1 LTLGCAAFTVSRTMT
16 PAAVA
21 TSTWT
26 VGRQTLAAFVAIA
39 TVVLVAP
46 ASTYLAATHYVEAN
60 RQLRGSNEAVSGFQ
74 RLRTAYA
81 VATVHRQSAAQ
92 SEARTLKPRGEQALA
107 EVQQS
112 FDALERYPT
121 GSGLD
126 SQALARLRARITAEL
141 NGTSASSAD
150 ETLQTLGR
158 SVEIAARLREIRTSE
173 AEHAAAWLYLT
184 IGLAAALML
193 LALAWLLVCIRRDL
207 LERQWFESQLQDANR
222 LLESLFESMPAMV
235 FAKDAKTLR
244 FVRINRVA
252 EKIIGYGREQL
263 LGRNDYDFFPKD
275 QADHFTAKDRETL
288 AQGDI
293 VEIQQEE
300 IDTGDH
306 GRRTLHTLK
315 VPVRGKDGQPS
326 LLLGISLDITQQKEA
341 ERRVVALNEELI
353 RQAQLLQSS
362 NEELESFCYSVS
374 HDLRTPLR
382 AINGYARL
390 LEQEYSDRVDSQGVR
405 YVQTIC
411 KACDRMAQLIDDL
424 LEFSRI
430 GRQSLSR
437 EVVDMTASARR
448 SMTDAVEGRT
458 DLVPLIEITELP
470 SIVGDRTLLQLVWL
484 NLIDNAVKYTTGVN
498 GARVRISAE
507 RTGGEIVY
515 SVSDNGV
522 GFDMRYADKLF
533 GVFQRLHSSTDYP
546 GNGVGLAIAHR
557 IIARHGGRIWANSE
571 PANGSTFCF
580 AMPSGEPM
588 LESTTS
594 QSLHPEAEAVH

>member
-1 LTLGCAAFTVSRTMT
+1 
-16 PAAVA
+16 
-21 TSTWT
+21 
-26 VGRQTLAAFVAIA
+26 
-39 TVVLVAP
+39 
-46 ASTYLAATHYVEAN
+46 
-60 RQLRGSNEAVSGFQ
+60 
-74 RLRTAYA
+74 
-81 VATVHRQSAAQ
+81 
-92 SEARTLKPRGEQALA
+92 
-107 EVQQS
+107 
-112 FDALERYPT
+112 
-121 GSGLD
+121 
-126 SQALARLRARITAEL
+126 
-141 NGTSASSAD
+141 
-150 ETLQTLGR
+150 
-158 SVEIAARLREIRTSE
+158 
-173 AEHAAAWLYLT
+173 
-184 IGLAAALML
+184 
-193 LALAWLLVCIRRDL
+193 
-207 LERQWFESQLQDANR
+207 
-222 LLESLFESMPAMV
+222 MV
-235 FAKDAKTLR
+235 FAKDARTLR

-293 VEIQQEE
+293 VEIPQEE

-362 NEELESFCYSVS
+362 NQELESFCYSVS

-390 LEQEYSDRVDSQGVR
+390 LEQEYADRVDSDGAR
-405 YVQTIC
+405 YLRTIC
-411 KACDRMAQLIDDL
+411 SACNRMAQLIDDL

-437 EVVDMTASARR
+437 ESVDMAASARKAT
-448 SMTDAVEGRT
+448 TDALEGRT
-458 DLVPLIEITELP
+458 DPMPLVEIGELP
-470 SIVGDRTLLQLVWL
+470 GTVGDRTLLHLVWL
-484 NLIDNAVKYTTGVN
+484 NLIDNAVKYSAGVN
-498 GARVRISAE
+498 GARIRIDAE
-507 RTGGEIVY
+507 RHEDEIVY

-522 GFDMRYADKLF
+522 GFDMQYADKLF

-546 GNGVGLAIAHR
+546 GNGVGLAIAQR

-571 PANGSTFCF
+571 PARGSTFSF
-580 AMPSGEPM
+580 ALPFAEPT
-588 LESTTS
+588 LQSTKS
-594 QSLHPEAEAVH
+594 HHPAAEAVS